1 MLGSTFY
8 SGMIDKADQLA
19 PLYIMDVF
27 SSAFPG
33 LAGLFIA
40 CVCSASLS
48 TISSGLKA
56 LAAVFL
62 PDVVKSFLTPD
73 ITDAEA
79 ASLSK
84 VICIVFGVLVIGLM
98 WLASKFG
105 RILTAALALHGA
117 IGGPLLGV
125 FTLGMFV
132 PAANSK
138 VQPLRQT

>member
-1 MLGSTFY
+1 MFLIVPSYMLGSTFY

-27 SSAFPG
+27 SSVYPG

-48 TISSGLKA
+48 TISSGLNA

-62 PDVVKSFLTPD
+62 QDVVKAFWSPN
-73 ITDAEA
+73 ISDARA

-84 VICIVFGVLVIGLM
+84 GDHNPSRFRKQTNDIC
-98 WLASKFG
+98 LAEF
-105 RILTAALALHGA
+105 R
-117 IGGPLLGV
+117 
-125 FTLGMFV
+125 
-132 PAANSK
+132 
-138 VQPLRQT
+138 LRTRTCNGQCI

>member
-1 MLGSTFY
+1 
-8 SGMIDKADQLA
+8 MIDKADQLA

-48 TISSGLKA
+48 TISSGLNA

-62 PDVVKSFLTPD
+62 QDVVKSFLAPD
-73 ITDAEA
+73 ITDAKA

-84 VICIVFGVLVIGLM
+84 GRSVGWLVDPPM
-98 WLASKFG
+98 SFVK
-105 RILTAALALHGA
+105 
-117 IGGPLLGV
+117 LLE
-125 FTLGMFV
+125 FV
-132 PAANSK
+132 SDSYK
-138 VQPLRQT
+138 GFSS